1 MFKLVQKLKRCRIL
15 LKEWSKKKV
24 VNNKIVIDSL
34 MKEIVEI
41 QDGINDENGMQKM
54 EEVRGKLKEVWE
66 KEEQY

>member
-41 QDGINDENGMQKM
+41 QDGINDENRMQKM
-54 EEVRGKLKEVWE
+54 EEVRGKLKKV
-66 KEEQY
+66 